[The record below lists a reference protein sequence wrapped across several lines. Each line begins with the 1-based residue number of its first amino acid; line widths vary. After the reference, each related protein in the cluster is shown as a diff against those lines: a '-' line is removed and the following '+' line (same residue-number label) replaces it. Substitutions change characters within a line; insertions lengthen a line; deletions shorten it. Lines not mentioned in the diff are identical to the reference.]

1 MENLTPEQ
9 VVEKIN
15 GLFTEKMANVP
26 TNDEVNG
33 LKKEVE
39 ALKSL
44 TEKSAEIEKAIAKF
58 EGRIEAMSEKAVST
72 REVAPRT
79 IGQAVR
85 KSLKDNHK
93 AIVSA
98 MEKGETINL
107 DVKTDTD
114 LTNDYTG
121 DVALSVLDPMV
132 DRIKRPIRRV
142 QEIANIGTTTSK
154 YVVYIQQTTASTSS
168 FILEAGAK
176 AQGQVQYQEVS
187 VEVKKVAATLKV
199 SKEMLTDLA
208 FMQSEVNYD
217 LMESVEQSIDNAL
230 LNGNGVGANLDGVI
244 NQSTAWSAGTFAGTI
259 TNANVSDVIRV
270 GKAQIEASNFTPTHV
285 ILNPEDV
292 AKIQLTKTAQGEYT
306 YPIFMDQTGAMN
318 LAGMVVVSSA
328 NMTADNFVIGDFS
341 RFNVRYREALNMSI
355 GYVNDDFQRNMV
367 TILCE
372 ARLVSY
378 IKANDQAGFVT
389 GDFTTAIAA
398 LE

>member
-44 TEKSAEIEKAIAKF
+44 NEKSAEIEKAIAKF

-93 AIVSA
+93 AIVNA

-107 DVKTDTD
+107 DIKTDTD

-121 DVALSVLDPMV
+121 DVALSVLDPIV

-142 QEIANIGTTTSK
+142 QEIANVGTTTSK

-244 NQSTAWSAGTFAGTI
+244 NQSTAWSAGSFAGTI

-398 LE
+398 L

>member
-107 DVKTDTD
+107 DIKTDTD

-121 DVALSVLDPMV
+121 AVALSVLDPMV

-142 QEIANIGTTTSK
+142 QEIANVGTTTSK

-398 LE
+398 L